1 MELQP
6 LVDRY
11 LKERSEGAVEAQLLK
26 VVGQLDPVYW
36 SEVDD
41 LASRAAKESADRLI
55 FDKDARLHMDLG
67 LLDWRLLEAGEKNR
81 PALLR
86 ELYAPSPANHL
97 YFSEWLANR
106 YRSFILMSRLG
117 PPDARRGD
125 TQVHRAARTRLYA
138 TLRPFFR
145 NLPGFNPQAIELF
158 LSCRLDETIDALAR
172 KEEERF
178 AEQRKQ
184 LLAIRTQMISRA
196 RERAQSE
203 DDLALFDALA
213 KLDKISEEKGGGSR
227 TILEARQVLL
237 DDRLDFVRG
246 EIKLV
251 RSLLRLG
258 VAGSGLTK
266 THSVLVSLD
275 ARLTKAQLA
284 PLVEAVREADAG
296 LPASPAIVIAP
307 YVGTGFYEWDRDTV
321 FVPLRSTRSPEDSV
335 VTALANFR
343 LMLDALQENGG
354 LKKAA
359 KGGSDFRETFIRD
372 YKAWVLGV
380 GKGFRGA
387 LDPEGYAFFKER
399 IGPRPENLFAPKE
412 WVALTPDER
421 QRTVQDCRGKINR
434 AEAGFEERY
443 RLAIIYHREDRRT
456 EALEQVSEAVRLNP
470 VDGRALLSK
479 GLLLATFGSR
489 DSARAAFEEV
499 QEICPHS
506 IWSVYASDEL
516 ARLP

>member
-11 LKERSEGAVEAQLLK
+11 LQERSEGAVEAQLLK
-26 VVGQLDPVYW
+26 VAGQLDALYW
-36 SEVDD
+36 TAAGD
-41 LASRAAKESADRLI
+41 LASRAAHESADRLV
-55 FDKDARLHMDLG
+55 FDKDARLRMDLG
-67 LLDWRLLEAGEKNR
+67 LLDWRLLEGGEKNR
-81 PALLR
+81 PVLLR
-86 ELYAPSPANHL
+86 ELYAPSPHNHL
-97 YFSEWLANR
+97 YFSEWLAQR
-106 YRSFILMSRLG
+106 FRSFVLMARLG
-117 PPDARRGD
+117 GGDAKKGD
-125 TQVHRAARTRLYA
+125 TQVHRAARARLYA
-138 TLRPFFR
+138 TIRPFFR

-184 LLAIRTQMISRA
+184 LLAIRTQMVARA

-213 KLDKISEEKGGGSR
+213 KLDKMSPASSAPIV
-227 TILEARQVLL
+227 EARAVPLE
-237 DDRLDFVRG
+237 DRIDFVAG
-246 EIKLV
+246 ELKLV

-258 VAGSGLTK
+258 IAGSGLTK

-284 PLVEAVREADAG
+284 PLVDAVREADAG

-321 FVPLRSTRSPEDSV
+321 FVPLRSTRSAEDSV

-359 KGGSDFRETFIRD
+359 KGGADFRETFLRD

-380 GKGFRGA
+380 GKGFKGA
-387 LDPEGYAFFKER
+387 LDPAAYAFFKAR
-399 IGPRPENLFAPKE
+399 IGPRPEHLFAPKE

-421 QRTVQDCRGKINR
+421 QRTVQECRIRINR

-443 RLAIIYHREDRRT
+443 RLAIIYHREERRT

-479 GLLLATFGSR
+479 GYLLAQFGSQGP
-489 DSARAAFEEV
+489 ARSAFEEV
-499 QEICPHS
+499 QEICPNS

-516 ARLP
+516 SRLA